1 MKRFTLSVVM
11 TLFAAPALAQELDCN
26 NALTQSDMNQCAY
39 QGWQYADGDLNA
51 TYRLAVSWAKE
62 TDASLPDDLK
72 GAEAALREGQRAW
85 ITVRDKT
92 CELAG
97 FVARGGSM
105 EPSLV
110 YACMEDLT
118 RARSEELRSLTE
130 MN

>member
-1 MKRFTLSVVM
+1 MRLFSLPVLM
-11 TLFAAPALAQELDCN
+11 ALFAAPALGQELDCSN
-26 NALTQSDMNQCAY
+26 PVTQSEITQCAY
-39 QGWQYADGDLNA
+39 QGWQAADGDLNA
-51 TYRLAVSWAKE
+51 TYQLAVSWAKE
-62 TDASLPDDLK
+62 TDANQPDDLK
-72 GAEAALREGQRAW
+72 GAETALREGQRAW

-97 FVARGGSM
+97 FAARGGTL
-105 EPSLV
+105 EPTLV